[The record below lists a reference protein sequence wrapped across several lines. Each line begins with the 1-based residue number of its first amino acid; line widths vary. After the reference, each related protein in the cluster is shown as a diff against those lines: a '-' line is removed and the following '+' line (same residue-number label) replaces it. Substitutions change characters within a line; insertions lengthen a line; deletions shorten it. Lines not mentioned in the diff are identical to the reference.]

1 MSDVISIIDL
11 QEFNQESRE
20 TFIERL
26 LYAGQ
31 TILLI
36 GKQKTGKSYLAEQ
49 LSGHLAAGV
58 DWGNGQ
64 LGIPKPLGVLYVLT
78 EGTRWD
84 LAERIN
90 PLSSF
95 LNGKHLRQL
104 KENWNGW
111 RPNRLDLSSIDGTGM
126 DGLLTRLREF
136 EIEVLFIDSLY
147 SSFSGSTS
155 NEDQISAVSITVG
168 EIKERFP
175 RLSIVILH
183 HEHRER
189 RDQKGEVINE
199 GFESFSGSWVVSA
212 MGDGMWLYTSKGNQ
226 AGSYRE
232 LAFGNIRSRFQGQTS
247 FRIDLDEKTGLLTAE
262 AKGSTEGLQ
271 DFELWFRKV
280 GKASKNQVQAYFT
293 GAKLAQSTMYRYID
307 TLKKQGRLIEA
318 DVNGKPGLVYTP
330 EATRTGDSE

>member
-11 QEFNQESRE
+11 QDFKQENRE
-20 TFIERL
+20 VFIERL

-95 LNGKHLRQL
+95 LNGNHLKQL

-126 DGLLTRLREF
+126 DGLLTRIREF
-136 EIEVLFIDSLY
+136 
-147 SSFSGSTS
+147 
-155 NEDQISAVSITVG
+155 
-168 EIKERFP
+168 
-175 RLSIVILH
+175 
-183 HEHRER
+183 
-189 RDQKGEVINE
+189 
-199 GFESFSGSWVVSA
+199 
-212 MGDGMWLYTSKGNQ
+212 
-226 AGSYRE
+226 
-232 LAFGNIRSRFQGQTS
+232 
-247 FRIDLDEKTGLLTAE
+247 
-262 AKGSTEGLQ
+262 
-271 DFELWFRKV
+271 
-280 GKASKNQVQAYFT
+280 
-293 GAKLAQSTMYRYID
+293 
-307 TLKKQGRLIEA
+307 
-318 DVNGKPGLVYTP
+318 
-330 EATRTGDSE
+330 